1 MANKRS
7 TPTTPPG
14 TSLINPRGPSVA
26 DMDRIS
32 GHSDESGILLSQ
44 EEQGSPANNRGER
57 GSGAREAS
65 SVPSEGD
72 RGPTTPLS
80 SPLALP
86 STVIQG
92 ERNPFQSADGVL
104 KTIADRFNAAREQ
117 GKVGAWRQ
125 FQKDLM
131 NASPFLV
138 PILLPYK
145 DLISIVA
152 EIEKEIKGS
161 TAQAGKSNEE
171 LLADFLSGNSSLG
184 ADISSPVPEGIDT
197 TAKIVS
203 GDSVAS

>member
-1 MANKRS
+1 
-7 TPTTPPG
+7 
-14 TSLINPRGPSVA
+14 
-26 DMDRIS
+26 
-32 GHSDESGILLSQ
+32 
-44 EEQGSPANNRGER
+44 
-57 GSGAREAS
+57 
-65 SVPSEGD
+65 
-72 RGPTTPLS
+72 
-80 SPLALP
+80 
-86 STVIQG
+86 
-92 ERNPFQSADGVL
+92 
-104 KTIADRFNAAREQ
+104 
-117 GKVGAWRQ
+117 
-125 FQKDLM
+125 M